1 MKDILVKLSCAK
13 LTISDCAALLSE
25 DASAHI
31 EKLALASHKLTL
43 ERFGKTIKLYAPLY
57 ISNEC
62 INSCLYCG
70 FNRDNKVERRTLT
83 LGEIQQEADYL
94 ISKGHRQIL
103 LVAGEDAKALPLEYL
118 EEIVRSLRP
127 KFSSIVIEV
136 RPFDES
142 GYKRL
147 VVAGVDG
154 VTLYQET
161 YDPAIYSI
169 VHPRGPKSIYNSRLK
184 AIDDAGKAGMRF
196 LGVGALL
203 GLAPWRREA
212 LSLIAHARGLIK
224 NHWQSTVS
232 VSLPRIRSSASNFKM
247 PHFVA
252 DRDLAQLICVL
263 RLALPDSNI
272 VLSTRESA
280 ELRNHLI
287 PLGITQISAGSATS
301 PGGYTLGEKSEKQFE
316 MEDRRD
322 TSEITEMLRE
332 KGYDPVFKDWDSK
345 LSKSERVI

>member
-1 MKDILVKLSCAK
+1 MEDVLARLDHP
-13 LTISDCAALLSE
+13 LTISDCVALFSE

-31 EKLALASHKLTL
+31 EELAQASHKLTL
-43 ERFGKTIKLYAPLY
+43 ERFGRTIKLYAPLY

-70 FNRDNKVERRTLT
+70 FNHNNKVERRTLT
-83 LGEIQQEADYL
+83 LDEIQQEADYL

-103 LVAGEDAKALPLEYL
+103 LVAGEDTSALPLKYF
-118 EEIVRSLRP
+118 EEIVKSLRS
-127 KFSSIVIEV
+127 KFSSIIIEV
-136 RPFDES
+136 RPFDEI
-142 GYKRL
+142 GYKEL
-147 VVAGVDG
+147 AAAGVDG

-161 YDPAIYSI
+161 YDPVIYSI

-196 LGVGALL
+196 LGMGTLL

-212 LSLIAHARGLIK
+212 LSLVAHARWLIK
-224 NHWQSTVS
+224 HHWQSTVS

-247 PHFVA
+247 PYSVT
-252 DRDLAQLICVL
+252 DRDLTQLVCVL

-272 VLSTRESA
+272 VLSTRENA
-280 ELRNHLI
+280 RLRNNLI
-287 PLGITQISAGSATS
+287 PLGVTQISAGSATS
-301 PGGYTLGEKSEKQFE
+301 PGGYSLGEKCEKQFE

-322 TSEITEMLRE
+322 TSEIAEMLKER
-332 KGYDPVFKDWDSK
+332 GYDPVFKDWDLR
-345 LSKSERVI
+345 LSKSERII